1 MAKTKTA
8 AAKARLNL
16 KSSPQQSG
24 AKDMYSNQASNTGWL
39 TSSQVN
45 AGRHIPF
52 RISLDY
58 QKLVF
63 MYRGSWIIRAIV
75 DKKPHLQHKEFP
87 KLLCQVTPE
96 EITEFNR
103 VIAETATL
111 QKYIEGRKWG
121 RLYGGALGIIIIEGD
136 NDLMTPLDVSKI
148 LPGTYKGMIV
158 VDRWSGMSP
167 SSELISDL
175 GNPAEYGLPIYYDV
189 YTEASQ
195 NLRVHHSRC
204 LRFVGRDLPLFEKQI
219 ETYWGMSEIECVL
232 DELQRYDFG
241 MAGVAD
247 LISRANVLCMKEP
260 MLAQMLSG
268 VNMTEQQYIDYVGRM
283 KAVSE
288 NITTNGLMVVGED
301 GEVFQHSYSF
311 GGLSDVMKMQMTA
324 MCGAAGYPFS
334 VLFGDTQ
341 TGLGQ
346 SNEGDL
352 QNFYDECDQ
361 ERKQKDRPLFDKLI
375 PIICMSTWGEI
386 PEDLDYNFAPMR
398 TLNAKE
404 KAELAKTYGE
414 TITGYANAGIFSPQT
429 AMREVQSTSAETGIG
444 TNITDEEVEEA
455 SPDAIVGEVPSE
467 PNEKLETEPEKGAKD
482 HRPNSFWT
490 GGGTAF
496 TDWLKERFDAWRAM
510 Q

>member
-1 MAKTKTA
+1 MAKATKLEKAQA
-8 AAKARLNL
+8 AAALAL
-16 KSSPQQSG
+16 KSAPQTSG
-24 AKDMYSNQASNTGWL
+24 AKDMYSNQAANTGWM
-39 TSSQVN
+39 TTSQVN

-58 QKLVF
+58 QRLVF
-63 MYRGSWIIRAIV
+63 MYRGSWVIRAIV
-75 DKKPHLQHKEFP
+75 DKKPHLQHKQFP
-87 KLLCQVTPE
+87 TLLTQVTPDQ
-96 EITEFNR
+96 ITEFER

-136 NDLMTPLDVSKI
+136 NDLMKPLDVSKI
-148 LPGTYKGMIV
+148 LPGTYKGMII

-167 SSELISDL
+167 SSDLINDL
-175 GNPAEYGLPIYYDV
+175 NNPAEYGLPASYEV

-195 NLRVHHSRC
+195 SLKVHHSRC

-268 VNMTEQQYIDYVGRM
+268 LNLTQQQYTDYVGRM
-283 KAVSE
+283 AAVSE
-288 NITTNGLMVVGED
+288 AITTNGMLVVGDE
-301 GEVFQHSYSF
+301 GEIFQHSYSF
-311 GGLSDVMKMQMTA
+311 GGLSDVMKMQMTTL
-324 MCGAAGYPFS
+324 CGAAGYPFS

-386 PEDLDYNFAPMR
+386 PEDLDYTFAPMR

-404 KAELAKTYGE
+404 KAELAKVYSE
-414 TITGYANAGIFSPQT
+414 TITGYANAGLMSPQT
-429 AMREVQSTSAETGIG
+429 ALREIQTTSGETG
-444 TNITDEEVEEA
+444 
-455 SPDAIVGEVPSE
+455 VGKNPSE
-467 PNEKLETEPEKGAKD
+467 VD
-482 HRPNSFWT
+482 DVHS
-490 GGGTAF
+490 
-496 TDWLKERFDAWRAM
+496 
-510 Q
+510 